1 MLTYDDE
8 ARGSWFMK
16 RSVFNP
22 GIRLMNRLVYPQ
34 KFAVVGFVLII
45 PLLLIGTQFLS
56 GINHDIAF
64 SSKEAIGLDYN
75 DPVMNLLQ
83 SVQQHAA
90 FTSAFISGD
99 ESVYDSITALQGF
112 IDEQVVAVNAV
123 NTQLG
128 TALEARTAWAEV
140 TASWTQLR
148 DVALTQT
155 LDQSIAD
162 HQALIGDIM
171 SLVTLVGNNSNL
183 ILDPDL
189 DSYYLM
195 DNVVNK
201 LPLMTD
207 YASQLRS
214 YGAAIIASGE
224 LTLADQTRLTILSG
238 LLRSTRELSGVSYQY
253 TFDTIPEPNG
263 RLGNTSGTGVLNL
276 RDSLTPVIDNNAA
289 AVEEFLTLLDTEFLS
304 VPIGDEEGGATSVPV
319 TYNLS
324 DFLAVADRAANSIY
338 DLYDETSPALDGLLE
353 KRIGLFVSQRNIV
366 IVVSLLAL
374 AAAIYLFIA
383 FYLAVKRT
391 IASLDHASQ
400 RMIGGAMDESIV
412 LDNRDELAQVA
423 ISFNNVAGELVNARD
438 RALDANR
445 AKSTFLA
452 NMSHELRTPLNAIIG
467 YSELIEEEA
476 AEEGNEHYV
485 PDLKKIQTAAKH
497 LLALINDI
505 LDFSKIEAGKMD
517 LYLENIDATR
527 MIGEIAT
534 TVLPMVEKNGN
545 QLVIET
551 DANAG
556 VMHADL
562 TKVRQVLFNLLSN
575 ASKFTEKGT
584 VTLKTERRHL
594 PSGEWISFKV
604 SDTGIGMNEEQMDRL
619 FKEFSQADASTTRKY
634 GGTGLGLAISR
645 RFCQMMG
652 GDISVSSVIGKGTTF
667 TVELP
672 TVVVKKDEE
681 QGQLTAEEK
690 LRPAASAGR
699 TVLVIDDDATVR
711 DLLKRFLEKEGFR
724 VEVAPNGKDGLRRAK
739 ELQPSAITLD
749 VMMPGMDGWAV
760 LSAIKAD
767 PQISNIPVVMLTM
780 VRDKNMGYTLGASDY
795 VTKPIDRE
803 QLITVIKKYE
813 NNAKDYKI
821 LVVEDDDSTRDMISR
836 TLAKEGWQ
844 VDSAVNGRVGL
855 EQVSA
860 SHPDLILLDL
870 MMPEMDGFQFLN
882 ELRKTEAGRSI
893 PVLVVTAL
901 DLTPD
906 ERKQL
911 SGQVQQILQKGA
923 YERERLLSEVRRMV
937 HELVQKTNVKI

>member
-1 MLTYDDE
+1 M
-8 ARGSWFMK
+8 MK
-16 RSVFNP
+16 HSIFNP
-22 GIRLMNRLVYPQ
+22 GIHLMNRLTYPK

-45 PLLLIGTQFLS
+45 PLLLIGIQFLS
-56 GINHDIAF
+56 GINYDIEF
-64 SSKEAIGLDYN
+64 SSKEAVGLVYN
-75 DPVMNLLQ
+75 DPLMNVLQ

-90 FTSAFISGD
+90 LTSAFLNGD
-99 ESVYDSITALQGF
+99 DSVQDSITALQGF
-112 IDEQVVAVNAV
+112 IDEQVTAVDVVDNRLGASLGAREGW
-123 NTQLG
+123 TQ
-128 TALEARTAWAEV
+128 V
-140 TASWTQLR
+140 TNSWTQLR
-148 DVALTQT
+148 ENALTQT
-155 LDQSIAD
+155 PEQSIID
-162 HQALIGDIM
+162 HQLLISQIM
-171 SLVTLVGNNSNL
+171 SLVTVVGNNSNL

-195 DNVVNK
+195 DNVINK

-207 YASQLRS
+207 YASQLRT
-214 YGAAIIASGE
+214 YGAAVVASGE
-224 LTLADQTRLTILSG
+224 LTVTDQTRLTILSG
-238 LLRSTRELSGVSYQY
+238 LLRSTRELSGVSFQY
-253 TFDTIPEPNG
+253 TFDTLPVPNG
-263 RLGNTSGTGVLNL
+263 RLGNTGDANAPVLNL
-276 RDSLTPVIDNNAA
+276 RDRLSPAIENNVA
-289 AVEEFLTLLDTEFLS
+289 AVDEFLTLLETEFLS
-304 VPIGDEEGGATSVPV
+304 VPITDEAGGISAAPV
-319 TYNLS
+319 TYNLQ
-324 DFLAVADRAANSIY
+324 DFLTTANSAADSIY
-338 DLYDETSPALDGLLE
+338 DLYDEVSPALDGLLQ
-353 KRIGLFVSQRNIV
+353 KRIGLFVTQRNIV
-366 IVVSLLAL
+366 IIVSLLAL

-391 IASLDHASQ
+391 IASLDQASQ

-412 LDNRDELAQVA
+412 LDNTDELSQVA
-423 ISFNNVAGELVNARD
+423 ISFNNVAGELVAARD

-476 AEEGNEHYV
+476 EEEGNDHYV

-517 LYLENIDATR
+517 LYLENLDTAR
-527 MIGEIAT
+527 MINEIST
-534 TVLPMVEKNGN
+534 TVLPMIEKNGN
-545 QLVIET
+545 TLEVQT

-584 VTLKTERRHL
+584 ITLKTERRQL
-594 PSGEWISFKV
+594 PNGEWIVFKV
-604 SDTGIGMNEEQMDRL
+604 SDTGIGMSDEQMDRL

-652 GDISVSSVIGKGTTF
+652 GDITVSSEVGKGTTF

-672 TVVVKKDEE
+672 TVVVKKDE
-681 QGQLTAEEK
+681 QAGQLTAEEK
-690 LRPAASAGR
+690 ARPSAATGR

-724 VEVAPNGKDGLRRAK
+724 VEVAPNGKDGLRRAR
-739 ELQPSAITLD
+739 ELHPSAITLD

-795 VTKPIDRE
+795 VTKPIDRD
-803 QLITVIKKYE
+803 QLIAVIKKYE
-813 NNAKDYKI
+813 NNSHDYKI
-821 LVVEDDDSTRDMISR
+821 LVIEDDDSTRDMISR
-836 TLAKEGWQ
+836 TLAKEGWHI
-844 VDSAVNGRVGL
+844 DAAVNGREGL
-855 EQVSA
+855 VRVS
-860 SHPDLILLDL
+860 SVSPDLILLDL

-882 ELRKTEAGRSI
+882 ELRKTESGRSI

-901 DLTPD
+901 DLTPE
-906 ERKQL
+906 ERNQL

-923 YERERLLSEVRRMV
+923 YERERLLAEVRRMV
-937 HELVQKTNVKI
+937 NELVEKTSVKP